1 MRTEFLSARLA
12 AVAAVFLLLA
22 TTVACNQHD
31 DPDEGEAV
39 IRVTA
44 QAFTGVSLAA
54 AAEDVAVKL
63 SLSIEDRSGLSGSFF
78 NDVIFTDYEVNFSI
92 VAPPT
97 SGVGLISTVAC
108 PMGGTCELSLVLI
121 TAAEK
126 TGSGF
131 AAGDTFFATLIVS
144 GQDLRGRPV
153 TFDALVVVTLTA

>member
-22 TTVACNQHD
+22 TTVSCNQHD

-39 IRVTA
+39 IRITA
-44 QAFTGVSLAA
+44 QTSSGISLAA
-54 AAEDVAVKL
+54 ATEDVVVKL
-63 SLSIEDRSGLSGSFF
+63 SLSIEDRSGLSTSFF
-78 NDVIFTDYEVNFSI
+78 NDVLFTDYEVAFT

-97 SGVGLISTVAC
+97 SGTGLISTAAC
-108 PMGGTCELSLVLI
+108 PMGGTCELSLVMI

-131 AAGDTFFATLIVS
+131 GAGDTFFVDVLVS

-153 TFDALVVVTLTA
+153 TFNALVVITLTA